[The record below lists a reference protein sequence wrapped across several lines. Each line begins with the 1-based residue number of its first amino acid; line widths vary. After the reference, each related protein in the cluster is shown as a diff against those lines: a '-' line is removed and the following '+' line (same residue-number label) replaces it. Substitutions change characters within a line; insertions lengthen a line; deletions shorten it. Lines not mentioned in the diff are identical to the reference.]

1 MKLLSSLKWLKVE
14 LAKTLTVFSLVSVS
28 LQASADTKDDLQ
40 ARLSTLNAIRSSF
53 TQTVTRKDG
62 SLVSQSSGIL
72 ALKKPDKFILH
83 TTSPDEQVLFTK
95 GNTVYFFDPFVNQVS
110 IFDKKELYSSPFML
124 LTSKSESVWGQY
136 DVEKDGNS
144 YVLKAKQPG
153 QVVLIK
159 LVLQGDMVSELFVQL
174 KDGNTNH
181 YSLSQVK
188 TQVSDSSFEYKIPED
203 AQIDD
208 ERKSNW
214 SFQSI

>member
-14 LAKTLTVFSLVSVS
+14 LAKILTIFSLVSVS

-40 ARLSTLNAIRSSF
+40 ARLATLNAIRSSF

-208 ERKSNW
+208 ERKSN
-214 SFQSI
+214 

>member
-14 LAKTLTVFSLVSVS
+14 LAKTLTIFSLVSVS

-40 ARLSTLNAIRSSF
+40 ARLATLNAIRSSF

-144 YVLKAKQPG
+144 YVLKAKQLG

-208 ERKSNW
+208 ERKSN
-214 SFQSI
+214 

>member
-14 LAKTLTVFSLVSVS
+14 LAKTLTIFTLVSVS

-208 ERKSNW
+208 ERKSN
-214 SFQSI
+214 

>member
-14 LAKTLTVFSLVSVS
+14 LAKTLTIFSLVSVS

-40 ARLSTLNAIRSSF
+40 ARLATLNAIRSSF

-208 ERKSNW
+208 ERKSN
-214 SFQSI
+214 